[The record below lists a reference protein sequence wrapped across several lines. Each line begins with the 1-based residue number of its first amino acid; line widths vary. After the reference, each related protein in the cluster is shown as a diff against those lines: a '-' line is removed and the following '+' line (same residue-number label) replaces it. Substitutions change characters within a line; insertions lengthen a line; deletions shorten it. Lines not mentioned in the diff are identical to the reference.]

1 MAVANAAAFV
11 YLNARQM
18 YESDLM
24 NRYIIAL
31 LIFLAA
37 ALPGRAQPVD
47 GGQALVELIA
57 AETSAQ
63 PGDTVTLALKLEMDP
78 GWHVYWR
85 QPGDAGLPPQ
95 ILWDETTTA
104 TFGEFEWPIPELL
117 PVVPNQIMDYGYSNI
132 VVLPFEATLP
142 EDAAGSYSFTG
153 TADYL
158 ICEEVCI
165 PESAPVKLTLN
176 IGAPAREAN
185 AGLIMQWQ
193 DKTPAPF
200 KGDVAL
206 DRGEEGWTLSLAPTD
221 AALLQ
226 DAIVRFFPY
235 DHHIVHSAPQ
245 PFDVGESG
253 VCIALTEATD
263 GFDTSSTPEGII
275 ITEAEDGTRTGYHFA
290 AADGDLLP
298 GTCSQRPAMPEITKA
313 GIGSGDYTEGGGN
326 ASTSGI
332 SGTTITGSGSGFNL
346 FAILPLAF
354 LGGLI
359 LNLMPCVL
367 PVLSIKALGM
377 THAAANGNA
386 NELKLHGLA
395 YSAGVILSFAV
406 LAGAFLAVRSA
417 LGTAN
422 IGFQLQHAPTV
433 IVLALIVFL
442 IGLWL
447 MGMFELGTSIQNT
460 GSGLA
465 ARQGSTGAF
474 FTGVLAAVVGAPCIG
489 PFLGASLGAVIDQ
502 PAGTVILTFVVLGIG
517 MALPFFLLSF
527 APGLQRLLPKPGPWM
542 DTLKQFFAFPMFLT
556 AAWLLAVLGALT
568 DYYIVGW
575 TIAGATAIAFG
586 IWVWQ
591 NLPKGSLR
599 PAMQGLGAIALIGG
613 LSAPVAQAMRP
624 PPAPITADAI
634 VGDWSPAYVDELL
647 NEGRGI
653 FVDFTAVWCV
663 TCQANKATTL
673 GRNDVKMAFA
683 DNNVAFLTADFTKR
697 DPVIAE
703 ELARRQRPGVPMYLY
718 YAPGEREPQILP
730 EILTPGLV
738 IGLVTGD

>member
-1 MAVANAAAFV
+1 MTRF
-11 YLNARQM
+11 
-18 YESDLM
+18 
-24 NRYIIAL
+24 IIAL
-31 LIFLAA
+31 FVFLAV
-37 ALPGRAQPVD
+37 ALPGRTQPVD
-47 GGQALVELIA
+47 GGQALVELIS
-57 AETSAQ
+57 AETSARA
-63 PGDTVTLALKLEMDP
+63 GDTVTLALKLEMDP

-95 ILWDETTTA
+95 IIWDETVTA
-104 TFGEFEWPIPELL
+104 TFSEFEWPIPELL
-117 PVVPNQIMDYGYSNI
+117 PVVPNQIMDYGYSKI

-142 EDAAGSYSFTG
+142 NDAVGTFAFTG

-165 PESAPVKLTLN
+165 PETAPVSLTLD
-176 IGAPAREAN
+176 IGAPAQSAN
-185 AGLIMQWQ
+185 TGVIMQWQ
-193 DKTPAPF
+193 DKTPVPF
-200 KGDVAL
+200 DGRAAL
-206 DRGEEGWTLSLAPTD
+206 DRGTEGWTLSLAPSD
-221 AALLQ
+221 VNVFK
-226 DAIVRFFPY
+226 DSEIRFFPH

-245 PFDVGESG
+245 PVEFGDSG
-253 VCIALTEATD
+253 ACIALSEATD
-263 GFDTSSTPEGII
+263 GFDTSTVPEGII
-275 ITEAEDGTRTGYHFA
+275 IASRADGTRKGFRIT
-290 AADGDLLP
+290 AADGDLIS
-298 GTCSQRPAMPEITKA
+298 GTCSARPAMPEIEEA
-313 GIGSGDYTEGGGN
+313 GIGSGDYTEGGTP
-326 ASTSGI
+326 STTVG
-332 SGTTITGSGSGFNL
+332 GDVTPTGTGSGFSL

-377 THAAANGNA
+377 THAAANGKS
-386 NELKLHGLA
+386 NELRAHGLA
-395 YSAGVILSFAV
+395 YSAGVILSFAA
-406 LAGAFLAVRSA
+406 LAGAFLAVRSS

-433 IVLALIVFL
+433 IVLTLIVFL

-465 ARQGSTGAF
+465 AQQGSAGAF

-517 MALPFFLLSF
+517 MALPFLLLSF

-542 DTLKQFFAFPMFLT
+542 ETLKQFFAFPMFIT

-591 NLPKGSLR
+591 NLPKGTLR
-599 PAMQGLGAIALIGG
+599 PAMQGLGALALLGG
-613 LSAPVAQAMRP
+613 LIAPVAQAMRP
-624 PPAPITADAI
+624 PPAPVTADAI
-634 VGDWSPAYVDELL
+634 VGDWSPAYVDQLL
-647 NEGRGI
+647 DEGRGI

-673 GRNDVKMAFA
+673 GRKDVKLAFA
-683 DNNVAFLTADFTKR
+683 ENNVAFLTADFTKR

-730 EILTPGLV
+730 EVLTPGLV
-738 IGLVTGD
+738 IGLVRGE

>member
-1 MAVANAAAFV
+1 MTRFFFAFFV
-11 YLNARQM
+11 
-18 YESDLM
+18 
-24 NRYIIAL
+24 L
-31 LIFLAA
+31 LVA

-47 GGQALVELIA
+47 GGKALVELISA
-57 AETSAQ
+57 QTSA
-63 PGDTVTLALKLEMDP
+63 PAGDTITLALKLEMDP

-85 QPGDAGLPPQ
+85 NPGDAGLPPQ
-95 ILWDETTTA
+95 IIWEKSVTA
-104 TFGEFEWPIPELL
+104 EFGEFEWPLPELL
-117 PVVPNQIMDYGYSNI
+117 PVVPNQIMDYGYSEI
-132 VVLPFEATLP
+132 VVLPFQATLP
-142 EDAAGSYSFTG
+142 PDASGTYEFTG

-158 ICEEVCI
+158 ICEEICI
-165 PESAPVKLTLN
+165 PETAAVSLSID
-176 IGAPAREAN
+176 IGAPAQSAN

-193 DKTPAPF
+193 DKTP
-200 KGDVAL
+200 VAL
-206 DRGEEGWTLSLAPTD
+206 DGSALLNRGDDGWTLSLSPNDPAILKD
-221 AALLQ
+221 A
-226 DAIVRFFPY
+226 DIRFFPY

-245 PFDVGESG
+245 PFLFGEAG
-253 VCIALTEATD
+253 ACIALTEATD
-263 GFDTSSTPEGII
+263 GFDTSTTPEGILVFEQ
-275 ITEAEDGTRTGYHFA
+275 TGGTRSGYKIS
-290 AADGDLLP
+290 AADGGLLP
-298 GTCSQRPAMPEITKA
+298 GTCDERPAMPEISNS
-313 GIGSGDYTEGGGN
+313 GIGSSEYTEGGGA
-326 ASTSGI
+326 ASSAANDSSVI
-332 SGTTITGSGSGFNL
+332 AGSGSGFNL
-346 FAILPLAF
+346 LAILPFAF

-377 THAAANGNA
+377 THAAASGKS
-386 NELKLHGLA
+386 NELRVHGLA
-395 YSAGVILSFAV
+395 YSAGVILSFVA
-406 LAGAFLAVRSA
+406 LAAAFLVVRNA

-447 MGMFELGTSIQNT
+447 IGMFELGTSIQNT

-465 ARQGSTGAF
+465 AQQGSAGAF
-474 FTGVLAAVVGAPCIG
+474 FTGVLAAIVGAPCIG

-502 PAGTVILTFVVLGIG
+502 PAGTVVLTFVVLGIG
-517 MALPFFLLSF
+517 MALPFLLLSF
-527 APGLQRLLPKPGPWM
+527 APGLQKLLPKPGPWM
-542 DTLKQFFAFPMFLT
+542 ETLKQFFAFPMFIT

-591 NLPKGSLR
+591 NLPKGGLR
-599 PAMQGLGAIALIGG
+599 PAMQGLGAIALLGG
-613 LSAPVAQAMRP
+613 LIAPVAQAMRP

-634 VGDWSPAYVDELL
+634 VGDWSPAYVEQLLDE
-647 NEGRGI
+647 GHGI

-673 GRNDVKMAFA
+673 GRKDVKMAFA
-683 DNNVAFLTADFTKR
+683 QNNIAFLTADFTKR
-697 DPVIAE
+697 DPVIAA

-730 EILTPGLV
+730 EVLTPGLV
-738 IGLVTGD
+738 IGLVTGK